1 MPPEGIGFA
10 EYLEGKYGPEALK
23 GMARHLGDAAAADG
37 LPLLDLRTIGR
48 RPNTF
53 LAHRLLAGALEEG
66 EDEEGEVVRQSLQ
79 QRVGFGLLAAY
90 WARGE
95 DVGDREVLE
104 GIAEAAGMPAERV
117 VAALDDDLTTTA
129 VRLDESRA
137 AKLGIRAVPTF
148 VFGRR
153 FAVSGAQPVAAL
165 ADAARRGLTGA

>member
-1 MPPEGIGFA
+1 M
-10 EYLEGKYGPEALK
+10 
-23 GMARHLGDAAAADG
+23 GDAAAADG
-37 LPLLDLRTIGR
+37 LPLLDLRTLGR

-66 EDEEGEVVRQSLQ
+66 EDEDGELVQQALQ
-79 QRVGFGLLAAY
+79 QRLGLDLLQAY

-104 GIAEAAGMPAERV
+104 GLAEAAGMSAERV
-117 VAALDDDLTTTA
+117 VAALDDDLTATA
-129 VRLDESRA
+129 VRVDQQRA
-137 AKLGIRAVPTF
+137 AKMGIRAVPTF

-165 ADAARRGLTGA
+165 VDAARRAVSGA